1 MSAIVIMAIS
11 GLLIAVDGTGIL
23 HTTVG
28 VALLVPIMGAMVI
41 ATIVIAGGSIKRAE
55 AGRSEAQRNLTTE
68 HGPSSQGTRRVHILE
83 ITRAVTQVI
92 HSSLDVDESLPRA
105 VERLGAGFSADRALA
120 QIDAT
125 EGIARAVSAWSA
137 PGVPPIPPQRL
148 LGLLV
153 GAPVPLV
160 IGDVTRDRSLTAD
173 QREMLEAAGVR
184 SLLACAVTARGERL
198 GSVVLANTTQRD
210 WPDLEVSALGLIGRE
225 FGVGIAN
232 ARAFELQG
240 ELLLRADEL
249 KMIRGDFISK
259 VSHELRSPLTSVL
272 GYVEL
277 LGEELPGALTP
288 EQRRMLAIVD
298 RNGHRLLSLVE
309 DLLTLSRIES
319 GKQYSEFALVPLTP
333 ILDRVIDT
341 IRPLLVSSQRECTLT
356 VEPGIE
362 LDADIEQIERAITNL
377 VSNAVKFTAA
387 DGHIAIVARSE
398 YDQVVISVSD
408 DGIGI
413 PEAEQH
419 LLFTRFF
426 RSSISHQDQTQGTGL
441 GLFILKQIVDAHGG
455 TVDAVSAEGHGA
467 TFTVRL
473 PFVQAATE
481 ASTNIEEVV
490 EEVKT

>member
-11 GLLIAVDGTGIL
+11 GLLIAVDATGIL
-23 HTTVG
+23 HPTVG
-28 VALLVPIMGAMVI
+28 VALLVLIMGAVVI
-41 ATIVIAGGSIKRAE
+41 ATVVIAGGSIKRAE
-55 AGRSEAQRNLTTE
+55 AGRSRAQRNLATE
-68 HGPSSQGTRRVHILE
+68 QGTSSQGTRRVRILE

-105 VERLGAGFSADRALA
+105 VERLGAGFIADRALA

-125 EGIARAVSAWSA
+125 EGTARVVSAWSA

-153 GAPVPLV
+153 GTSVPLV
-160 IGDVTRDRSLTAD
+160 IGDVTRDRTLTVH
-173 QREMLEAAGVR
+173 QRETLVAVGVH
-184 SLLACAVTARGERL
+184 SLLACAVTASGERL
-198 GSVVLANTTQRD
+198 GSVVLANTARRD
-210 WPDLEVSALGLIGRE
+210 WPVLEVSALELIGRE
-225 FGVGIAN
+225 FGVGIVN
-232 ARAFELQG
+232 SRAFELQG
-240 ELLLRADEL
+240 ELLERADEL
-249 KMIRGDFISK
+249 KLIRGDFISK

-277 LGEELPGALTP
+277 LGEELPGALTS
-288 EQRRMLAIVD
+288 EQRRMLEIVD

-319 GKQYSEFALVPLTP
+319 GRQYSEFAPVPLTP

-341 IRPLLVSSQRECTLT
+341 IRPLLVSSQRECILT

-362 LDADIEQIERAITNL
+362 LDADSEQLERAITNL
-377 VSNAVKFTAA
+377 VSNAVKFTSA
-387 DGHIAIVARSE
+387 DGHIAIVARRE
-398 YDQVVISVSD
+398 FDQVVLSVSD

-426 RSSISHQDQTQGTGL
+426 RSSNSHQEQTQGTGL

-455 TVDAVSAEGHGA
+455 TVDAVSTAGHGA

-473 PFVQAATE
+473 PLAQTATE
-481 ASTNIEEVV
+481 ASPK